1 MDRNNL
7 LDEIEAE
14 YDAYC
19 LERTKNPKGTLNPEH
34 LYEKLNTYLRGFIT
48 SFLSSNGFMNRDAA
62 EEVTQDT
69 LAEIAAG
76 KIDDFEKKN
85 AKFSTFCTAIAK
97 NKAVDYMR
105 KTDRY
110 LLHEF
115 NEREEK
121 TIFVFGSKETYSD
134 PETLFMMRER
144 IRGQIQAVKK
154 YLHKIVNL
162 ADKPY
167 RTVGCCYTMILF
179 HRHHHKT
186 KELSSPKWAYDTIQE
201 DTVHK
206 SADKF
211 MEEMNEWFPKLHLVW
226 GDAFLEGME
235 QKENEIYIR
244 DMVFGEHFTTKDF
257 ENWSLRLRK
266 KMREELL
273 KEVCEVL

>member
-1 MDRNNL
+1 MGSNNI

-19 LERTKNPKGTLNPEH
+19 LERDRNPEGTVNPER
-34 LYEKLNTYLRGFIT
+34 LYEKLNIYLRGFIT
-48 SFLSSNGFMNRDAA
+48 SFLRANGFMNADTA
-62 EEVTQDT
+62 EEVKQDT
-69 LAEIAAG
+69 LTEIAAG
-76 KIDDFEKKN
+76 KIDDFEKKE

-97 NKAVDYMR
+97 NKAIDYIR
-105 KTDRY
+105 KADRC
-110 LLHEF
+110 LLHEYG
-115 NEREEK
+115 EKEENRV
-121 TIFVFGSKETYSD
+121 FLFGSKETYSD
-134 PETLFMMRER
+134 PETLFMKRER
-144 IRGQIQAVKK
+144 IRGQIQTVKK
-154 YLHKIVNL
+154 YLHKMVNL
-162 ADKPY
+162 TDKPY

-179 HRHHHKT
+179 HRHHPKT

-201 DTVHK
+201 DTVNK
-206 SADKF
+206 SADNF
-211 MEEMNEWFPKLHLVW
+211 MEEMNKWFPKLHLVW

-235 QKENEIYIR
+235 QKENEIYVR